1 MQRVHREPHDSA
13 DLLTTLVRNHEKMA
27 ELECLKGKIVTTKL
41 EKPLK
46 RQIDIKGQPYI
57 VTITPEGMKL
67 TQKGKRKGHELA
79 WADLA
84 SGQAA
89 LAVALNASLEEAST

>member
-1 MQRVHREPHDSA
+1 M
-13 DLLTTLVRNHEKMA
+13 
-27 ELECLKGKIVTTKL
+27 TTKL

-67 TQKGKRKGHELA
+67 TQKGKRKGHELV

>member
-1 MQRVHREPHDSA
+1 MTR
-13 DLLTTLVRNHEKMA
+13 
-27 ELECLKGKIVTTKL
+27 L

-46 RQIDIKGQPYI
+46 RQIAIKDKPYI

-67 TQKGKRKGHELA
+67 TEKGKRKGQELL
-79 WADLA
+79 WADFA

-89 LAVALNASLEEAST
+89 LAVALNASLEHPNS